1 MTADDTPALSTAALH
16 VLLSL
21 GDGPRHGYAIMQ
33 AVATESGGTVHLGP
47 TTLYRTLRTL
57 HDAGLVSEMPH
68 EDPAADSRRRYY
80 HITDAG
86 RRAVSAQLR
95 RLQALIDT
103 ARTRGVF
110 SPCGGDRPG

>member
-1 MTADDTPALSTAALH
+1 MAGDDTPALSTAALH
-16 VLLSL
+16 VLLAL

-33 AVATESGGTVHLGP
+33 TVATESGGTVQLGP

-68 EDPAADSRRRYY
+68 EDPAGDTRRRYY
-80 HITDAG
+80 QITEAG
-86 RRAVSAQLR
+86 QNAAGAHLR

-103 ARTRGVF
+103 ARAKRLL
-110 SPCGGDRPG
+110 RPGPA

>member
-1 MTADDTPALSTAALH
+1 MMAGDTPALSTAALH

-33 AVATESGGTVHLGP
+33 DVATESGGAVQLGP

-68 EDPAADSRRRYY
+68 DDPAADSRRRYY
-80 HITDAG
+80 QITDAG
-86 RRAVSAQLR
+86 QRAAGAQLR
-95 RLQALIDT
+95 RLQALIDI
-103 ARTRGVF
+103 ARTKRLLH
-110 SPCGGDRPG
+110 PGPA